1 MITSD
6 RCRIDEIALLL
17 KDRYGPRP
25 WKQHRPP
32 IDELV
37 LTILSQ
43 HTSDLNSERAFAQ
56 LTDRFPTWEAIIA
69 APTNEVADAI
79 RSGGL
84 AEQKAPRIQAVLRTI
99 LELTDG
105 WDLDFLADLPV
116 GEGRKWLTNLPGVGP
131 KTASCVLLFSLGL
144 PAMPVDTHV
153 HRVAGRLGL
162 VQPKETAEGTQLIL
176 EKKVGADRD
185 RIYALHMSLIAH
197 GRAVCI
203 ARRPRCGDCPLTRCC
218 DYYLELSAD
227 PSNPAPSGQG

>member
-1 MITSD
+1 MRNGD
-6 RCRIDEIALLL
+6 RCRIEEIASLLE
-17 KDRYGPRP
+17 KRYGPRP
-25 WKQHRPP
+25 WKRHRPP
-32 IDELV
+32 IEELV

-56 LTDRFPTWEAIIA
+56 LADRFPTWEAIIA

-99 LELTDG
+99 FELSDG
-105 WDLDFLADLPV
+105 WNLDFLAGLPV
-116 GEGRKWLTNLPGVGP
+116 AEGRKRLTSLPGVGP

-153 HRVAGRLGL
+153 HRVARRLGL
-162 VQPKETAEGTQLIL
+162 IGPKETAEGTQHIL

-227 PSNPAPSGQG
+227 SSNPAPSGQG